1 LSRRKPGTW
10 LVTGGNRGIGLAFA
24 EALSGRGDEVIATA
38 REPGKAAG
46 LRKLSV
52 RVEQLDVA
60 DEESVAKL
68 ARTLKGVPIDVL
80 INNAAIGED
89 GPSFP
94 RLRMEDLEEALRVNA
109 IGPAAVTQALLP
121 NLRAGARRTI
131 VNLSSGLGSI
141 SENDSGGW
149 IAYRVSKAALD
160 QLTRSMAADLK
171 ADRFLCVA
179 LSPGWV
185 RTDMGGPGA
194 SLSPSQS
201 VAAMLQV
208 IDRLTPADTSR
219 FLDHRGHDVPW

>member
-1 LSRRKPGTW
+1 
-10 LVTGGNRGIGLAFA
+10 VTGANRGIGLAFA
-24 EALSGRGDEVIATA
+24 DALSRRGDDVIATA
-38 REPGKAAG
+38 RNPEEAAD

-60 DEESVAKL
+60 GEDSIAKL

-94 RLRMEDLEEALRVNA
+94 RLRMKDLEETLRVNA
-109 IGPAAVTQALLP
+109 IGPAALSQALLP
-121 NLRAGARRTI
+121 NLRAGNRRTI
-131 VNLSSGLGSI
+131 VNLSSGLGSV

-149 IAYRVSKAALD
+149 IAYRVSKAALN
-160 QLTRSMAADLK
+160 QLTRSIAADLK
-171 ADRFLCVA
+171 SERFVCVS

>member
-1 LSRRKPGTW
+1 M
-10 LVTGGNRGIGLAFA
+10 TGANRGIGLAFA
-24 EALSGRGDEVIATA
+24 EALSRRGDEVIATA
-38 REPGKAAG
+38 RNPEKAAG
-46 LRKLSV
+46 LRKLSG

-68 ARTLKGVPIDVL
+68 ALTLKGVPIDVL

-94 RLRMEDLEEALRVNA
+94 RLRTEDLEEALRVNA
-109 IGPAAVTQALLP
+109 IGPAAVSQALLP

-131 VNLSSGLGSI
+131 VNLSSGLGSV

-149 IAYRVSKAALD
+149 IAYRVSKAALN

-171 ADRFLCVA
+171 TDRFICVS

-194 SLSPSQS
+194 TLSPSQS
-201 VAAMLQV
+201 VASMLEV
-208 IDRLTPADTSR
+208 LDGLTPADTSR
-219 FLDHRGHDVPW
+219 FLDQNGRDVPW